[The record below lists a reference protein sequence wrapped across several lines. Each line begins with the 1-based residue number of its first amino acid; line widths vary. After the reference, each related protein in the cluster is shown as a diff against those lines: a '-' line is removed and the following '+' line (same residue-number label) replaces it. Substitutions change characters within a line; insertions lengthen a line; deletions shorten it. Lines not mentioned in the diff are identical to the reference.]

1 MTLVHEPPA
10 LAAHPPAHNEPP
22 RRSNTLLGYLRTTSH
37 KDIAVMYFLTSFAF
51 FAFAGILAL
60 MMRAELAR
68 PGLQFLSNEQYNQL
82 FTMHGT
88 LMLFMFATPLAFGFA
103 NYLDPAADRR
113 AGRRVPAAE
122 RAVVLAVSCSAA

>member
-1 MTLVHEPPA
+1 MTLVHEPPVGHA
-10 LAAHPPAHNEPP
+10 EPPAHHEPP
-22 RRSNTLLGYLRTTSH
+22 KAMNSLLGYLRTTSH

-68 PGLQFLSNEQYNQL
+68 PGLQFFSNEQYNQL

-88 LMLFMFATPLAFGFA
+88 LMLLMFATPIAFAFA
-103 NYLDPAADRR
+103 NYLIPLQIGAPDVAFPRLNA
-113 AGRRVPAAE
+113 
-122 RAVVLAVSCSAA
+122 LSF